1 MQVYDEQIEAPKLLE
16 PTKFSEKERYE
27 NFRIFSTVDI
37 LFILRRLQQEN
48 SLITL
53 YLGYGNSFF
62 LTTILNINDDKKEIV
77 IDYGTNEKISQQALQ
92 SKELIFVTMQNK
104 IKIEFTCD
112 KIKKSEFEGKNA
124 FTVNIP
130 KSLLRIQRRNSFRIS
145 TPTARPLKCII
156 PAPDKDK
163 LTPIELI
170 LLDISCG
177 GIGVI
182 DQCAAINFELE
193 ATFQNCQIALPDIGT
208 VQTTIKIKNTHPMT
222 LHNGHTCQRAGCEF
236 VGLPAKTEAM
246 IQRYIVKQEQMRK
259 AK

>member
-16 PTKFSEKERYE
+16 PTKVSEKERYE
-27 NFRIFSTVDI
+27 NNRIYTKVDI
-37 LFILRRLQQEN
+37 LFILRRLQQGN
-48 SLITL
+48 SIITL

>member
-16 PTKFSEKERYE
+16 PTKVSEKERYE
-27 NFRIFSTVDI
+27 NYRIYSTVDI
-37 LFILRRLQQEN
+37 HFILHRINQET
-48 SLITL
+48 SLITIKIE
-53 YLGYGNSFF
+53 YGNSDF
-62 LTTILNINDDKKEIV
+62 LTTKLKIKDDKKEIV